1 MNTIRFAGSSALSLE
16 SSVQF
21 ALWDLVRESIASL
34 TDRLQQFAQRS
45 DFTEQMTIAFGGS
58 PSGLQQAW
66 SDGLVTV
73 PNIEIRNQ
81 SELNGA
87 LGAFAAS
94 ENKIYLAW
102 EFVQNSDRSALE
114 SVVLEEYGHYLDSLI
129 NPIDS
134 AGDEGAIF
142 AAIVQGVELSSQEL
156 ESLRAEDDTAV
167 VNLDGESVAIEQA
180 NEPSADEQYMLELLN
195 RMRINPAADLIC

>member
-21 ALWDLVRESIASL
+21 ALWDLVRESIADL
-34 TDRLQQFAQRS
+34 TDRLQTFAQRS

-94 ENKIYLAW
+94 ENKIYLSW
-102 EFVQNSDRSALE
+102 EFVQSSDRSALE

>member
-1 MNTIRFAGSSALSLE
+1 M
-16 SSVQF
+16 
-21 ALWDLVRESIASL
+21 
-34 TDRLQQFAQRS
+34 
-45 DFTEQMTIAFGGS
+45 
-58 PSGLQQAW
+58 
-66 SDGLVTV
+66 
-73 PNIEIRNQ
+73 
-81 SELNGA
+81 
-87 LGAFAAS
+87 
-94 ENKIYLAW
+94 
-102 EFVQNSDRSALE
+102 
-114 SVVLEEYGHYLDSLI
+114 LEEYGHYLDSLI

-134 AGDEGAIF
+134 AKIAPSSP